1 MTDKLDLLASL
12 QAPPADGNARRKA
25 IEAALARFDTV
36 QKNPDAAQGSGLIRR
51 LISGALQNRR
61 TKMTTRTILAGP
73 AFATLL
79 LAPVVGLVA
88 WQQFAGGDRVAERPE
103 ADVQTPQRADKLA
116 DLKGE
121 SESRDAA
128 PVVNTPALEEKSQLL
143 AGKLLR
149 SAEAPKSKRPGYMAM
164 QGAAADATASAE
176 SGIVAAPAPHDR
188 YFEPVPNRDRV
199 EKFSGNPVKRV
210 ADEPVS
216 TFSVDVDTA
225 SYAQVRRALN
235 NGRMPDPETVRVEE
249 LINYFPYAYA
259 GPQSAAEPFRAN
271 VTVMP
276 TPWNQHTLLMHV
288 GVKGYE
294 IAQASRP
301 KSNLVFLIDTSGSM
315 QDADKLPLVKA
326 SLKLLLDRLGGDD
339 TVGIVTYAGSA
350 GVALEST
357 RVADKAKILA
367 AIDRLG
373 AGGSTAGAA
382 GIEEA
387 YRLAEGAF
395 VKGGVNRVLLAT
407 DGDFNVG
414 ISDDASLK
422 RLIEGKRKSGVFLS
436 VLGYGQGNYND
447 QLMQVLAQNGNGV
460 AAYIDTL
467 AEAEKTLAQEASA
480 NLFPIAKD
488 VKIQVEFNPARIS
501 EYRLIGYETRALKR
515 EDFNNDRVDA
525 GDIGSGHTVTAIYE
539 MTPKGSPAELIGE
552 LRYGD
557 SKAAQG
563 VASGEFAFV
572 KIRHKKADSD
582 LSELQSAPVT
592 AANLVAD
599 AGGAAEDVR
608 FSVAVAAF
616 GQKLRDADA
625 LAGFGWE
632 AISDMAAK
640 AKGADA
646 FGYRAEFL
654 RLVRLAKGLAGN

>member
-1 MTDKLDLLASL
+1 MTDKLDLLAAL
-12 QAPPADGNARRKA
+12 QAPPADSNARRKA
-25 IEAALARFDTV
+25 IEVALAQFDAA
-36 QKNPDAAQGSGLIRR
+36 QKNPAAAQGSGFIRR
-51 LISGALQNRR
+51 LMSGALQNRS

-79 LAPVVGLVA
+79 LAPVIGLVA
-88 WQQFAGGDRVAERPE
+88 YQQFAGGDHVAERPE
-103 ADVQTPQRADKLA
+103 AEEQRPPRVDQFA
-116 DLKGE
+116 DLNRDG
-121 SESRDAA
+121 ESRDGDNA
-128 PVVNTPALEEKSQLL
+128 PPVDGRSRLL
-143 AGKLLR
+143 AGKLIEA
-149 SAEAPKSKRPGYMAM
+149 AEAPKSKQSGYIAM
-164 QGAAADATASAE
+164 QGAADATVSAE

-188 YFEPVPNRDRV
+188 NFEPAPNRDRV

-235 NGRMPDPETVRVEE
+235 NGRLPDPETVRVEE
-249 LINYFPYAYA
+249 LINYFPYAYT

-294 IAQASRP
+294 IAQALRP

-326 SLKLLLDRLGGDD
+326 SLKLLLDRLDAGD

-350 GVALEST
+350 GVALEAT
-357 RVADKAKILA
+357 QVADKAKILA
-367 AIDRLG
+367 AIERLG
-373 AGGSTAGAA
+373 ASGSTAGAA

-387 YRLAEGAF
+387 YRLAEKAF

-414 ISDDASLK
+414 MADDASLK
-422 RLIEGKRKSGVFLS
+422 RLIEGKRKGGVFLS
-436 VLGYGQGNYND
+436 VLGFGQGNYND
-447 QLMQVLAQNGNGV
+447 QLMQALAQNGNGV

-467 AEAEKTLAQEASA
+467 AEAEKTLAQEAAAS
-480 NLFPIAKD
+480 LFPIAKD

-539 MTPKGSPAELIGE
+539 MTPKGSPAELIGA

-557 SKAAQG
+557 SKAAAG
-563 VASGEFAFV
+563 DASGEFAFV
-572 KIRHKKADSD
+572 RIRHKRPDSD
-582 LSELQSAPVT
+582 TSELQSAPVT
-592 AANLVAD
+592 DVNLMAE
-599 AGGAAEDVR
+599 AGDAAEDVR

-632 AISDMAAK
+632 AISDLAAK